1 MKIEQYIYGFLP
13 IYLLCIL
20 IEDLF
25 QLRIITGMNFFMTL
39 QGITIIIGVIALIIG
54 GMGVF
59 ASDILKQKI
68 KEFPRSSVPAWI
80 FLALCCLLGAREA
93 LQMNMGFLN
102 EYKKAIYIISP
113 AVFVASVIYMKE
125 LLAPRALG
133 GFLLLIAVPIL
144 RIASQ
149 SGVPYFQII
158 STIVYIWILYGLL
171 LLMSPWYFRKINK
184 PLLDSPTLFKIAMV
198 GKMIVGL
205 LLIGLG
211 IFVY

>member
-149 SGVPYFQII
+149 SGVLYFQII

-184 PLLDSPTLFKIAMV
+184 PLFDSPTLFKIAMV